1 MRFAMSEVTRYV
13 VTVTFHEKNLTDI
26 NELNNHLT
34 RGGFQLTLADDDG
47 KIHELGT
54 NTFGLVS
61 ALSEQEVAEL
71 AEGLGEAA
79 LDQKPQVN
87 VTTFDAWLRDTDAV

>member
-1 MRFAMSEVTRYV
+1 MSEVTRYV

-79 LDQKPQVN
+79 LDQRPQVN
-87 VTTFDAWLRDTDAV
+87 VTTFDAWLRDNDAV

>member
-1 MRFAMSEVTRYV
+1 MSSDEITRYV
-13 VTVTFHEKNLTDI
+13 VTVNFQEQSLTDI

-34 RGGFQLTLADDDG
+34 RAGFTLTLSDDDG

-61 ALSEQEVAEL
+61 AQDSQQVEALAQGL
-71 AEGLGEAA
+71 AETALGTAPE
-79 LDQKPQVN
+79 VE
-87 VTTFDAWLRDTDAV
+87 VTTFDAWLKAQ

>member
-1 MRFAMSEVTRYV
+1 MSEVTRYV

-79 LDQKPQVN
+79 LDQKPQIN
-87 VTTFDAWLRDTDAV
+87 VTTFEAWLRDNDTV

>member
-1 MRFAMSEVTRYV
+1 MSNGEVTRYV
-13 VTVTFHEKNLTDI
+13 VTITFHEKSLTDI

-34 RGGFQLTLADDDG
+34 RGGFLLTLADDDG

-61 ALSEQEVAEL
+61 ALSQDEVHDL
-71 AEGLGEAA
+71 VQGLGEAA
-79 LDQKPQVN
+79 LDQKPQVS
-87 VTTFDAWLRDTDAV
+87 VTTFEAWLRDNDAV

>member
-1 MRFAMSEVTRYV
+1 MSEVTRYV

-87 VTTFDAWLRDTDAV
+87 VTTFEAWLRDNDTV

>member
-1 MRFAMSEVTRYV
+1 MSEVTRYV